1 MAGAGCHHGDVDPS
15 DQEHEGDVL
24 VEDSVEELSSDQPV
38 GEDETGDAERTE
50 EQTELTELDHLQ
62 APDSSR
68 LDDFSLI

>member
-1 MAGAGCHHGDVDPS
+1 MTRAGCHHRDVDPR
-15 DQEHEGDVL
+15 DQEHQGDVL
-24 VEDSVEELSSDQPV
+24 VEHSVEELSSDQPV

-68 LDDFSLI
+68 LEDFSLT